1 MNTLAILI
9 AAAVATA
16 PTGPK
21 PATKAPPAEDPRA
34 VVSAGRGPQLR
45 VVKLD
50 QTKAKAVYKVNAAPG
65 LATVIELPEPWATA
79 PTCGDC
85 VFGDG
90 KLEAQLWRLDV
101 FKETRSLS
109 IKPTR
114 LPGSDMP
121 ASAFV
126 TNIDVTLESGLAVTL
141 FVELTLP
148 EAADAR
154 IEFVLPAE
162 ETGRAK
168 ATKLERELAERF
180 EERAQAKATDMMLA
194 AFMRGTTC
202 KDFFGRPNRADN
214 VVVRLKQLCKN
225 GELVYVTFEVENR
238 RRADIHLDSFLLEG
252 SKPGEVAG
260 ERMERSVL
268 RFNDRALGI
277 TALRPSDVGALDRYR
292 LTVVVAGADGETSVV
307 IEGIEL

>member
-1 MNTLAILI
+1 MNALTILVGTI
-9 AAAVATA
+9 LATA
-16 PTGPK
+16 PIGAK
-21 PATKAPPAEDPRA
+21 PAPRAPTAAEAPP
-34 VVSAGRGPQLR
+34 VVTPGRGPQLR
-45 VVKLD
+45 VIKLD
-50 QTKAKAVYKVNAAPG
+50 PAKAKAIYKVNAAPG
-65 LATVIELPEPWATA
+65 LATVIELPEPWTVA

-101 FKETRSLS
+101 FTETRSLS

-114 LPGSDMP
+114 LPGSDTP

-126 TNIDVTLESGLAVTL
+126 TNVDVTLDSGLAVTL

-154 IEFVLPAE
+154 IEFVLPQD

-168 ATKLERELAERF
+168 ATKLERELNARF
-180 EERAQAKATDMMLA
+180 EERVREKATDMMLA
-194 AFMRGTTC
+194 ALTRGTTC
-202 KDFFGRPNRADN
+202 KDFWGRPNRADG

-238 RRADIHLDSFLLEG
+238 RRADIHLDSAVLEG
-252 SKPGEVAG
+252 SKPAETAG
-260 ERMERSVL
+260 ERMEASML

-277 TALRPSDVGALDRYR
+277 AALRPADLGAPDSYR
-292 LTVVVAGADGETSVV
+292 LTISVAGSDGDTRVL
-307 IEGIEL
+307 IEDIQL